1 MIPALLLNVIKS
13 LIVDKAQD
21 LATEHVSSALSGVL
35 SDDDKKILDKIVDEM
50 PDNTFKNVSDFL
62 KN

>member
-21 LATEHVSSALSGVL
+21 LATEHVRSALSGVL